1 MFLSAPLLPAELP
14 IQAATAAACSRQGMD
29 DQRERGPESPGP
41 ATSSPD
47 VRLKLAKTLVRK
59 NQPDSA
65 QKVLEELISASPD
78 LAEAHA
84 ELGLL
89 LLEKQE
95 YEHAARELG
104 RAVQLVPES
113 SKYSLGLA
121 EVLLRWHHYS
131 TALEFLKA
139 ANQRFGSLP
148 LFKYDLAYSYYGMRQ
163 FDAAISIANDL
174 LRQHPRFDLAYYL
187 LGNCY
192 MQLGDLE
199 AAETSYK
206 KALELNSRKPA
217 YFAALA
223 EVKRYT
229 NKTDEGLRLLEKA
242 HALDATDS
250 EVILQLALCHEKNGN
265 LENAQALLEQLTVSR
280 PELIVPHRVLSRV
293 YQRQGKKEEAIKEKQ
308 RAAALEGQHRKGISL
323 PGGNSSHPGSSD
335 SLNR

>member
-1 MFLSAPLLPAELP
+1 MLLSAPLLPAELP
-14 IQAATAAACSRQGMD
+14 IQAATAVACVKQGMD
-29 DQRERGPESPGP
+29 DQVERGQENPGP
-41 ATSSPD
+41 AISSPD
-47 VRLKLAKTLVRK
+47 VKLKLAKTLVRK
-59 NQPDSA
+59 NQLDSA

-89 LLEKQE
+89 FLRKQE
-95 YEHAARELG
+95 YEHAAWELG

-113 SKYSLGLA
+113 SKYSMGLA

-139 ANQRFGSLP
+139 VNQRFGSLP

-163 FDAAISIANDL
+163 FDAAISTANDL
-174 LRQHPRFDLAYYL
+174 LLQDPRFDLAHYL

-192 MQLGDLE
+192 LQLGDLA

-217 YFAALA
+217 YFATLA

-229 NKTDEGLRLLEKA
+229 NQTDEALRLLEKA
-242 HALDATDS
+242 LTLDPTDS
-250 EVILQLALCHEKNGN
+250 EVILQMALCHEKNGN
-265 LENAQALLEQLTVSR
+265 LENAQALLEHLIVSR

-293 YQRQGKKEEAIKEKQ
+293 YQRQGKKEEAIKEMQ
-308 RAAALEGQHRKGISL
+308 RAAALEAQHGKGNSL
-323 PGGNSSHPGSSD
+323 PGDKSSHPRSSD
-335 SLNR
+335 GLNR